1 MNFNHSNHIYDGIL
15 FIGDPHVGSKKPGR
29 RTDKSFTLA
38 SIDKVE
44 QSLAIAREKN
54 QLPVFLG
61 DLLNRKD
68 EDSMTLMALL
78 IASLMKSRDA
88 ICPLG
93 NHDKSEVEEL
103 TDYEPEDISGD
114 KDTIELD
121 PIQVIIKAEPM
132 KLINEPTA
140 MVFNVKDGEG
150 EVKKVGIYFVPYGY
164 DIPKT
169 VKPEFKE
176 TKPDHVIMVTHHDLS
191 FDPVFAHIEMK
202 EIKGCGMVVNG
213 HLHKNFPH
221 QDFGDT
227 RWFNPGN
234 IMRMSLT
241 ERSHVPSV
249 WSWRAGDSLLTQNK
263 LRYNENI
270 FDMTGF
276 RIKADAEIKREND
289 EEYEVEEAHSEFVR
303 LLNAESSLEMS
314 ASGDGSILEED
325 ISHVLDEHAATSI
338 ARENVSDVRYVI
350 AELHKKAVSD
360 SDDDTSIIEGLHIP
374 EEEIEEPIPEY
385 EIDDGSQD
393 VSVTADAQEHGA
405 LVLSSKPATP

>member
-1 MNFNHSNHIYDGIL
+1 MNFNHSTHIYDGIL

-78 IASLMKSRDA
+78 LASLMKSRDA

-93 NHDKSEVEEL
+93 NHDKSEVEAL
-103 TDYEPEDISGD
+103 ADYEPEDISGD
-114 KDTIELD
+114 KDTIVLD
-121 PIQVIIKAEPM
+121 PIQVIIKAEPIT
-132 KLINEPTA
+132 LINEPTA
-140 MVFNVKDGEG
+140 MVVNVKNHEG
-150 EVKKVGIYFVPYGY
+150 SVDKVGLYFVPYGY

-169 VKPEFKE
+169 IKPEFKE
-176 TKPDHVIMVTHHDLS
+176 SKPDHVIMITHHDLS
-191 FDPVFAHIEMK
+191 FDPIFAHIEMK
-202 EIKGCGMVVNG
+202 EIKGCDMVVNG
-213 HLHKNFPH
+213 HLHKTFPH
-221 QDFGDT
+221 QDFGGT

-249 WSWRAGDSLLTQNK
+249 WSWQSGDKLLSQNV
-263 LRYNENI
+263 LQYDENI

-276 RIKADAEIKREND
+276 RIEADAEIKRDND
-289 EEYEVEEAHSEFVR
+289 EDYPVEEAQSEFVR

-325 ISHVLDEHAATSI
+325 ITHVLNEHESTSM
-338 ARENVSDVRYVI
+338 ARKNVSDVRYII

-360 SDDDTSIIEGLHIP
+360 SDEDTSIIEGLHIP
-374 EEEIEEPIPEY
+374 EEEVEEPIPEY
-385 EIDDGSQD
+385 EIDDGSQEHQPHEE
-393 VSVTADAQEHGA
+393 QEHGTF
-405 LVLSSKPATP
+405 VLSTSKPSTP